1 VEHSGGLWKQYIPRT
16 HEEWPLTEDWSFA
29 DLKRV
34 ETLWGPHG
42 YHRYPAKFIP
52 QLVHRVIESYSA
64 PGDLVG
70 DPFLGSATTGI
81 EALRLGRRFYGSDIS
96 QVALLIS
103 RAKCIPICPR
113 ELNETWKQL
122 DQQLDA
128 VRGIGRRHLITEE
141 QETISAI
148 DIVRATPEERFFY
161 WFPTAYRISLE
172 DILQKIFSH
181 SEGNTRTFFLCG
193 FSNILK
199 RCSIWLSGS
208 TKAQKDVCKVL
219 GNPVEEFRK
228 QIRNMIKRNS
238 LYWDDIAQH
247 GLLPVELIDRCHI
260 SLEDVRQLSLPDATI
275 DLLVT
280 SPPYATCYEYK
291 ELHQLT
297 QLWFERYGILSS
309 NNKKDGW
316 IGSKGISN
324 RTTSVTL
331 STPHT
336 GSRVADAALDELA
349 TLAEGAIAQ
358 RVNREV
364 QALYYY
370 FQDMGSAINELA
382 RITVPDKRFV
392 LIIGDSYRRGVT
404 IPTSKAL
411 CEMALRNG
419 FELERRIVRKI
430 PVRVLV
436 STRNRKTG
444 RFSSTAQ
451 SDMQV
456 YPEEYVLVFKRLG

>member
-1 VEHSGGLWKQYIPRT
+1 LI
-16 HEEWPLTEDWSFA
+16 EDWSFA

-52 QLVHRVIESYSA
+52 QLVHRVIERYSA
-64 PGDLVG
+64 PGELVG

-103 RAKCIPICPR
+103 RAKCMPICPR
-113 ELNETWKQL
+113 ELNETWRRL
-122 DQQLDA
+122 DHHLEA
-128 VRGIGRRHLITEE
+128 VQRIGRRQLMAEE
-141 QETISAI
+141 LEVISAI
-148 DIVRATPEERFFY
+148 DIARATQEERFFY
-161 WFPTAYRISLE
+161 WFPTAYRSSLE
-172 DILQKIFSH
+172 DVLQEIISH
-181 SEGNTRTFFLCG
+181 SEGPAQTFFLCG

-208 TKAQKDVCKVL
+208 TKAQKDMSKAL
-219 GNPVEEFRK
+219 ADPVEEFRK
-228 QIRNMIKRNS
+228 QIRDMIKRNG
-238 LYWDDIAQH
+238 LYWDDLAQH
-247 GLLPVELIDRCHI
+247 GLDPEALIDRCHI
-260 SLEDVRQLSLPDATI
+260 SLADVRQLTLRDSAI

-297 QLWFERYGILSS
+297 QLWFERFGILAS
-309 NNKKDGW
+309 NNEQDGW
-316 IGSKGISN
+316 IGSKSTSK
-324 RTTSVTL
+324 RTIPPNPSKQ
-331 STPHT
+331 HT
-336 GSRVADAALDELA
+336 GSLTADAALEKLT

-358 RVNREV
+358 RVKREV
-364 QALYYY
+364 QTLCNY
-370 FQDMGSAINELA
+370 FQDMGCALNELA
-382 RITVPDKRFV
+382 RITAPGKRFV

-411 CEMALRNG
+411 CEMALNNG

-430 PVRVLV
+430 PARVLV

-444 RFSSTAQ
+444 RFSPSAQ

-456 YPEEYVLVFKRLG
+456 YPEEHVLVFKRLG